1 MFVGDAVFCKERVH
15 LVDEAGEEALGF
27 CHRQRA
33 GGQRHAC
40 HAVFPLFAGFW
51 VNQPVFARDGLDAF
65 FIAWRH
71 AGDDEVLVGGQ
82 AEVAFVD
89 FRDFAQA
96 GFELFAARL
105 VGDAA
110 VFDE

>member
-1 MFVGDAVFCKERVH
+1 M
-15 LVDEAGEEALGF
+15 
-27 CHRQRA
+27 
-33 GGQRHAC
+33 
-40 HAVFPLFAGFW
+40 
-51 VNQPVFARDGLDAF
+51 FARDGLDAF
-65 FIAWRH
+65 FVARRH